1 MMGKD
6 EETRRRAERELK
18 RLDGEGGIFGS
29 PVIASKVD
37 SVRRHFKAGDADQK
51 DRIEVM
57 ATRTG
62 RILGA
67 VAFVGL
73 ALWLWL
79 AYAPR

>member
-1 MMGKD
+1 MRKD
-6 EETRRRAERELK
+6 EETRRQAERDLK
-18 RLDGEGGIFGS
+18 RLGGEGGIFGS

-37 SVRRHFKAGDADQK
+37 SVREHFRAGDADQA
-51 DRIEVM
+51 DRVEVM

-73 ALWLWL
+73 ALWLWFS
-79 AYAPR
+79 YGPR